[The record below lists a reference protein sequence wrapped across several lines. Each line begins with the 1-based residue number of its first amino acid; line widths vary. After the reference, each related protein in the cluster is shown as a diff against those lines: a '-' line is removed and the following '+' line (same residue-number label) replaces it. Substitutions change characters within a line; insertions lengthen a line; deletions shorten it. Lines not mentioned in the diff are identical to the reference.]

1 MILSTRRVLLVPFVL
16 LVLLSRPSWADEPKD
31 KQKELDATLRKL
43 EKDIA
48 EVRGL
53 AFKTPVVA
61 KVIARPKDKEKGVQG
76 YYSLKD
82 KALFIYDDIKG
93 SYERGVLIHEMVH
106 ALQDQHFGL
115 KNLHPTGFDSD
126 ADLARSALIE
136 GDATFTMIELL
147 KKDQPH
153 VLAMLDTS
161 LEKAKN
167 LQNVFLY
174 GQGARY
180 VKALKE
186 KGGWEAVNAAY
197 KNPPRSTASILHPGE
212 RIAIV
217 DLGPGKTRGEY
228 ELIALLRHDF
238 ALKSEAVKVAA
249 GWRGD
254 RFVEEGKGSV
264 WMLAFADADD
274 AIDCAKGLAVAKQG
288 QKTFNYFL
296 RIQDWEEPGLTIEFT
311 KQSEGK
317 SDGWYVIEQRGAR
330 VTVYDAPDAAT
341 LRALSDKFKGPLVL
355 QIYSAKDKKTITFG
369 ELTDRLL
376 EADIVCV
383 GESHDSEI
391 HHRLQLQI
399 IQSLYTRDQRLG
411 VGMEMFQRPFQE
423 KLNDYLTGRMKSESH
438 FLKRTEY
445 ATRWGYEWS
454 MYRPILDF
462 CRTNGVPVAA
472 LNAAKELTSRI
483 SKVGHA
489 GLTEEEKV
497 ELGEID
503 FNVKAHRDHW
513 YELLAKMHG
522 DKVVVPE
529 DRKEKSYQV
538 MTVWDEYMADS
549 AARFQK
555 ERGIRRMVILAGSG
569 HIERGF
575 GIPDRLAKRTGGK
588 TATIKIEVAGDMEK
602 LKKEMTTDYVIVV
615 R

>member
-1 MILSTRRVLLVPFVL
+1 MIVSCRFRLALPLVVLFAIAAPAL
-16 LVLLSRPSWADEPKD
+16 ADEPIA
-31 KQKELDATLRKL
+31 KQKELETTLRKL

-61 KVIARPKDKEKGVQG
+61 KVIARPTDKDKGVQG

-82 KALFIYDDIKG
+82 KTLFIYDDIKG
-93 SYERGVLIHEMVH
+93 NYERGVLVHEMVH

-153 VLAMLDTS
+153 VLAMLDTN
-161 LEKAKN
+161 LDKAKN
-167 LQNVFLY
+167 LQNAFLY

-197 KNPPRSTASILHPGE
+197 KNPPRSTASVLHPGE
-212 RIAIV
+212 RISIV

-228 ELIALLRHDF
+228 ELIATLHGN
-238 ALKSEAVKVAA
+238 AEATKFAA

-254 RFVEEGKGSV
+254 RFIEHNNGTV
-264 WMLAFADADD
+264 WLLAFADADD
-274 AIDCAKGLAVAKQG
+274 ATDFARAYRA
-288 QKTFNYFL
+288 T
-296 RIQDWEEPGLTIEFT
+296 R
-311 KQSEGK
+311 EGNR
-317 SDGWYVIEQRGAR
+317 GFRAIEQRGAR
-330 VTVYDAPDAAT
+330 LTVVTAANGGT
-341 LRALSDKFKGPLVL
+341 LHALADIYAGPLTL
-355 QIYSAKDKKTITFG
+355 AICSTKDKKTITFG

-376 EADIVCV
+376 QADIVCV
-383 GESHDSEI
+383 GESHDSELN
-391 HHRLQLQI
+391 HRLQLQI
-399 IQSLYTRDQRLG
+399 IESLYARDPRLG
-411 VGMEMFQRPFQE
+411 VGMEMFQRPFQA
-423 KLNDYLTGRMKSESH
+423 KLDDYLGGRTKSEER
-438 FLKRTEY
+438 FLKTTEY
-445 ATRWGYEWS
+445 PTRWGYEWS
-454 MYRPILDF
+454 MYRPIVDF
-462 CRTNGVPVAA
+462 CRNNGVQVAA
-472 LNAAKELTSRI
+472 LNVATELKNRI

-489 GLTEEEKV
+489 GLTDEERGQ
-497 ELGEID
+497 LGDID
-503 FNVKAHRDHW
+503 FNVKAHRD
-513 YELLAKMHG
+513 YFIELLAKMHG
-522 DKVVVPE
+522 KDATAE
-529 DRKEKSYQV
+529 QKERSYQV

-549 AARFQK
+549 AAKFQK

-575 GIPDRLAKRTGGK
+575 GIPDRMAKRTGGK
-588 TATIKIEVAGDMEK
+588 TATIKIEVGGDLEK
-602 LKKEMTTDYVIVV
+602 LSKEATTDYVIVV